1 MDGVSSREAQQPR
14 GRIRR
19 SVRQAPARP
28 GTHAA
33 AFTQPRERDPAAP
46 GDLSCDTIFGGRVA
60 LAQPARGRG
69 YRVNADAL
77 LLADF
82 AGPARGA
89 LYDLGAGVGA
99 IALVMIARALADRA
113 VLVDVDPRV
122 CELARENVARN
133 GARVTVSCADVLE
146 AAREHR
152 GRASLVVCNPPYFEP
167 GTARAAA
174 SGAHARIG
182 ELDRFVR
189 AARELLARRGRA
201 CFVYP
206 THDLPRVL
214 ALFRASGLEP
224 KRLRLVH
231 ATASAP
237 ARVAL
242 VEARAAKPGGLVV
255 LPPLVERRGGAYT
268 DEAARALGLR

>member
-1 MDGVSSREAQQPR
+1 MGGGLISTTEAD
-14 GRIRR
+14 
-19 SVRQAPARP
+19 A
-28 GTHAA
+28 
-33 AFTQPRERDPAAP
+33 
-46 GDLSCDTIFGGRVA
+46 IFGGRVT

-82 AGPARGA
+82 AGRARGA

-113 VLVDVDPRV
+113 VLVDVDPRA
-122 CELARENVARN
+122 CELARENVARS

-167 GTARAAA
+167 GTARPAAW
-174 SGAHARIG
+174 SAHAVDGSAARGTSRTAKIG
-182 ELDRFVR
+182 ELARFVR

-206 THDLPRVL
+206 AHDLSRVL
-214 ALFRASGLEP
+214 ATFRASGLEA
-224 KRLRLVH
+224 KRLRFVH

-268 DEAARALGLR
+268 DEAARALGIR